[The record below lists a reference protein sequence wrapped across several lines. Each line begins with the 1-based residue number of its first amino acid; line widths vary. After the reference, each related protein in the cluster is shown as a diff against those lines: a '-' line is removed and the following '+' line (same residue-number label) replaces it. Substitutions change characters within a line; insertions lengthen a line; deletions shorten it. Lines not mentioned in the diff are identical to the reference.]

1 LSNINLNS
9 VLETIRPTYI
19 EIKKIK
25 ELSSKLI
32 EIINGYAS
40 KNSINA
46 EAVLVGSVAKD
57 TWFSGKA
64 DIDIFIKFP
73 LDTSKEDLKKNGLE
87 LGYKC
92 IEIMH
97 GRSELRYASHPYV
110 TGFIE
115 GYEIDF
121 VPCYI
126 INGAH
131 ELKSAVDRTILHT
144 EYIKKNLKE
153 NQKDEVLLLKNFMIS
168 IHTYGAEFKV
178 GGFSGYLC
186 ELLIIYYSSFIE
198 VLKAASEKWRPK
210 TIIDIEN
217 HGSGEH
223 FGEPMVVVDP
233 TDENRNVSA
242 ALTLQKISEFI
253 IASRKF
259 VEFSGSR
266 NLQFRTASRNFM
278 QNSEEDYFQKTVDVN
293 KESIKYE
300 FRHRKT
306 KILLIR
312 FKPPE
317 IPADAIYPQIK
328 KTERSLRRVLERD
341 DFGVFDTSSWTDEK
355 ENVII
360 LLEFEV
366 HCLPHVKK
374 HCGPQIWSK
383 RHQNIFVSKYG
394 DKAYVEG
401 DRWVAETERKYK
413 NATVF
418 LEDILAE
425 NNIGILRFG
434 KHIKK
439 EILKEHEIV
448 DIFDFLDS
456 ERLDDDTLLFFY
468 EYLHKNTYYGH

>member
-1 LSNINLNS
+1 MSNINLNT
-9 VLETIRPTYI
+9 VLETIRPSDI
-19 EIKKIK
+19 EIKRVK

-32 EIINGYAS
+32 EIINDYAS

-57 TWFSGKA
+57 TWLSGKA

-73 LDTSKEDLKKNGLE
+73 LDTSEEDLKEYGLK

-92 IEIMH
+92 IEIMD
-97 GRSELRYASHPYV
+97 GKSELRYASHPYV

-144 EYIKKNLKE
+144 EYIKKNLRE
-153 NQKDEVLLLKNFMIS
+153 EQRGEVLLLKKFMES

-186 ELLIIYYSSFIE
+186 ELLIIYYGSFIE
-198 VLKAASEKWRPK
+198 VLKAASEKWRHK

-217 HGSGEH
+217 YDTGKKFS
-223 FGEPMVVVDP
+223 EPMVVIDP
-233 TDENRNVSA
+233 IDKNRNVSA

-253 IASRKF
+253 IASR
-259 VEFSGSR
+259 
-266 NLQFRTASRNFM
+266 NFM
-278 QNSEEDYFQKTVDVN
+278 QNPEEDYFQKTVDVN
-293 KESIKYE
+293 KESIKDE
-300 FRHRKT
+300 FKQRKT
-306 KILLIR
+306 KTLLIK

-317 IPADAIYPQIK
+317 IPADALYPQIK

-341 DFGVFDTSSWTDEK
+341 DFRVFDTSSWTDEK
-355 ENVII
+355 EDVII

-366 HCLPHVKK
+366 PCLPAVKK
-374 HCGPQIWSK
+374 HYGPQIWSK
-383 RHQNIFVSKYG
+383 KHQNRFVSKYG

-401 DRWVAETERKYK
+401 DKWVAETERKYK
-413 NATVF
+413 NAAVF
-418 LEDILAE
+418 LEDILAA

-439 EILKEHEIV
+439 EILKEHQIV

-456 ERLDDDTLLFFY
+456 ERLDEDMLLLFY
-468 EYLHKNTYYGH
+468 EYLHKNIYYGP

>member
-1 LSNINLNS
+1 MSNINLNT
-9 VLETIRPTYI
+9 VLEIIRPADI
-19 EIKKIK
+19 ETKKVK
-25 ELSSKLI
+25 DLSSKLI
-32 EIINGYAS
+32 KIINDYAS
-40 KNSINA
+40 KNGINA

-57 TWFSGKA
+57 TWQGKA

-73 LDTSKEDLKKNGLE
+73 LDTSKEDLKKYGLK

-92 IEIMH
+92 IEMMH

-121 VPCYI
+121 VPCYNI
-126 INGAH
+126 KGAH

-144 EYIKKNLKE
+144 EYIKKNLRE
-153 NQKDEVLLLKNFMIS
+153 NQKGEVLLLKKFMKS

-186 ELLIIYYSSFIE
+186 ELLIIYYGTFME
-198 VLKAASEKWRPK
+198 VLKAASEKWRHK
-210 TIIDIEN
+210 TMIDIEN
-217 HGSGEH
+217 HGTGGQFS
-223 FGEPMVVVDP
+223 EPMVVVDP
-233 TDENRNVSA
+233 TDKNRNVSA

-253 IASRKF
+253 IASR
-259 VEFSGSR
+259 
-266 NLQFRTASRNFM
+266 NFM
-278 QNSEEDYFQKTVDVN
+278 QNPDEDYFFEKTIDVN
-293 KESIKYE
+293 KESIKSE
-300 FRHRKT
+300 FKDRKT
-306 KILLIR
+306 KTLLIR

-317 IPADAIYPQIK
+317 IPADALYPQIK
-328 KTERSLRRVLERD
+328 KTERSFRGVLERE
-341 DFGVFDTSSWTDEK
+341 DFRVFNTSSWTDEK

-374 HCGPQIWSK
+374 HYGPLIWSK
-383 RHQNIFVSKYG
+383 MHQNRFVSKYG

-401 DRWVAETERKYK
+401 DKWVAETERKYK
-413 NATVF
+413 DATVF
-418 LEDILAE
+418 LEDILSASS
-425 NNIGILRFG
+425 ISILSFG

-456 ERLDDDTLLFFY
+456 ERLDDDMLLFFY
-468 EYLHKNTYYGH
+468 EYLHKNMYLSLELKYH